1 MFEYM
6 IDDISEGEKKLIFE
20 LQEFF
25 PGESKIK
32 KYWKHKNL
40 DHVIYDYE
48 PFDTSMFAVG
58 WNIQVY
64 RENVFLYFLY
74 EIEKYRDNII
84 DLEKCL
90 SAKGEKEDDS

>member
-6 IDDISEGEKKLIFE
+6 IDNISEGEKKLILE
-20 LQEFF
+20 LQEYF

-48 PFDTSMFAVG
+48 PFDT
-58 WNIQVY
+58 
-64 RENVFLYFLY
+64 
-74 EIEKYRDNII
+74 
-84 DLEKCL
+84 
-90 SAKGEKEDDS
+90 